1 MRRCIAGEGHRLS
14 REEFEQIL
22 KGHST
27 TCFIRKVGDDRCNNL
42 TVCNLMLNFSL
53 DKMVFMAS
61 FISRL
66 SFILPTALC

>member
-1 MRRCIAGEGHRLS
+1 MLRCISGEGHRLS

-27 TCFIRKVGDDRCNNL
+27 TCFIRKVGDDRYNNL
-42 TVCNLMLNFSL
+42 TVRNLMLNFSS
-53 DKMVFMAS
+53 DKTFFMAS

-66 SFILPTALC
+66 SFILKTALY